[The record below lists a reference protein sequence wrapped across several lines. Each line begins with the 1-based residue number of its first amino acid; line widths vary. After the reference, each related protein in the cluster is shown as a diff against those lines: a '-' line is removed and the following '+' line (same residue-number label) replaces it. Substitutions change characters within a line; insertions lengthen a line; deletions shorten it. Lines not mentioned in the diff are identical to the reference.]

1 MKTFLTWICSFVI
14 TGVIISPFFWLRFL
28 KQKSQ
33 WWYVIGSLL
42 ASFAFSMLYIFVIA
56 DFTTKLA
63 SNIGN
68 NFYYL
73 YDNASGNALPIIF
86 FAILFSPFFLTRA
99 VFKIFSAK
107 WFLIS
112 LVMSLLIFVI
122 YAIIFVYII
131 FPTAIGVIFKNLN

>member
-1 MKTFLTWICSFVI
+1 MKTLLIWVFSFLIA
-14 TGVIISPFFWLRFL
+14 GVIISPFFWLRFL
-28 KQKSQ
+28 KDKSR
-33 WWYVIGSLL
+33 WGYVICSLVT
-42 ASFAFSMLYIFVIA
+42 SFAFSMLYIFVIA
-56 DFTTKLA
+56 DFTTKIA
-63 SNIGN
+63 SNIGT

-73 YDNASGNALPIIF
+73 YDNASGNALPLIF

-131 FPTAIGVIFKNLN
+131 FPMAVGVIFKNLN